1 LSGLGYPLA
10 SDVEG
15 TACRA
20 YGVFLET
27 QHVALRGLFIIDPNG
42 VLQYQVVHNLSVGRR
57 TDEVLRVLAA
67 LQTGGLCAENWSPGE
82 ATLDRA
88 RPLGPGTVL
97 SHYRIEEQ
105 IGSGSFASVFRAQ
118 DTTLHRPV
126 ALKVLKIDSP
136 NNAGAV
142 LAEARA
148 AAALNHTNVCTV
160 YSVDDSEGV
169 PIIAMEYLVGRPLS
183 RAIEDGP
190 LAIDLCTN
198 VAQQIAAGMAAAHAG
213 GVVHG
218 DLKPANIFVTDAG
231 VVKLLDFG
239 LSRREL
245 RSSSPEDTTE
255 LLGIGSESVA
265 GTPCYMSP
273 EQAAGEKATPT
284 SDIFSFGATA
294 FEMLTGRRAFDG
306 DNVLQVLDHIRNAD
320 AELLASQVP
329 EPFASILARALARE
343 PRERSITMREIA
355 DELSAWSARTLA
367 T

>member
-1 LSGLGYPLA
+1 
-10 SDVEG
+10 
-15 TACRA
+15 
-20 YGVFLET
+20 VFLET

-57 TDEVLRVLAA
+57 TDEILRVLAA
-67 LQTGGLCAENWSPGE
+67 LQTGGLCAENWSPGDP
-82 ATLDRA
+82 TLDRA
-88 RPLGPGTVL
+88 RPLGPGSVL

-118 DTTLHRPV
+118 DTTLHRAV

-136 NNAGAV
+136 ASAGAV

-148 AAALNHTNVCTV
+148 AAALNHPNVCTI

-169 PIIAMEYLVGRPLS
+169 PVIAMEYLVGVPLS

-190 LAIDLCTN
+190 LTVDRCAHLG
-198 VAQQIAAGMAAAHAG
+198 QQIATGIAAAHRAG
-213 GVVHG
+213 IVHG
-218 DLKPANIFVTDAG
+218 DLKPANIFVTEAG
-231 VVKLLDFG
+231 IVKLLDFG

-255 LLGIGSESVA
+255 LLGIGSQGVA
-265 GTPCYMSP
+265 GSPCYMSP
-273 EQAAGEKATPT
+273 EQAAGEKPTPA
-284 SDIFSFGATA
+284 SDVFSLGSTL

-306 DNVLQVLDHIRNAD
+306 ENVLQVLDHIRNAD
-320 AELLASQVP
+320 SELLAGQVP
-329 EPFASILARALARE
+329 EPFSSILARALACAPE
-343 PRERSITMREIA
+343 NRSITMREIA
-355 DELSAWSARTLA
+355 DELSAWSARSLA